1 MHQPMQMHPIHPP
14 SPGPLGPPPVNGQDE
29 LLFFDRA
36 KKTLEGD
43 GTYDEFL
50 KLLNLFSRDIIDT
63 KTLVDRAEV
72 FLGDGD
78 LLSQFKD
85 LLSWEDKKT
94 EENVPPGSM
103 RTAAPEY
110 YALLPPEDGQ
120 GPSYRR
126 LQDHVSVP
134 SMQAVCQ
141 AIFESS
147 LYAHRKSGWR
157 ALDGIVSAGP
167 SSMTFGCRIPPGPLK
182 KLGS

>member
-1 MHQPMQMHPIHPP
+1 M
-14 SPGPLGPPPVNGQDE
+14 GPAAVNGQDE

-43 GTYDEFL
+43 GMYDEFL

-78 LLSQFKD
+78 LLSQFKG
-85 LLSWEDKKT
+85 LLSWEERKT
-94 EENVPPGSM
+94 EENIPPGSM

-126 LQDHVSVP
+126 LQDHVSVL
-134 SMQAVCQ
+134 SM
-141 AIFESS
+141 
-147 LYAHRKSGWR
+147 
-157 ALDGIVSAGP
+157 
-167 SSMTFGCRIPPGPLK
+167 
-182 KLGS
+182 